1 MTSVYRA
8 VNEGDLHAFLALMHP
23 EVELE
28 SSGVYPDF
36 RPTYRGLSGAVDY
49 WEEARG
55 VWDDFSIEIQRLET
69 FDDGVVALL
78 HQRVQGRNGIV
89 VEHDWGHVFSV
100 LDGLVCRVRAY
111 ESWGEA
117 LEVAGLG
124 SGARGE

>member
-1 MTSVYRA
+1 VTSLYRA
-8 VNEGDLHAFLALMHP
+8 VNEGDLQSFIALMHP

-28 SSGVYPDF
+28 TSGAYPDF
-36 RPTYRGLSGAVDY
+36 RATYSGLSGAVDY

-55 VWDDFSIEIQRLET
+55 VWEEFSIEIERVET
-69 FDDGVVALL
+69 FDDGVVVLL
-78 HQRVQGRNGIV
+78 HQRVKGRNGIV

-100 LDGLVCRVRAY
+100 LDGLVWRVRAY
-111 ESWGEA
+111 ADWDEA